1 MGLGEREEQLEAG
14 LALAGF
20 QSRQGA
26 LGDAGLR
33 GELGQ
38 GDAPMG
44 SEPFQAGTDLGE
56 DGRESRRVVHRSP
69 A

>member
-1 MGLGEREEQLEAG
+1 MGLGEREEQLETR
-14 LALAGF
+14 LALAGL

-26 LGDAGLR
+26 PGDAGFR
-33 GELGQ
+33 VEPRQ

-56 DGRESRRVVHRSP
+56 NGHESR
-69 A
+69 